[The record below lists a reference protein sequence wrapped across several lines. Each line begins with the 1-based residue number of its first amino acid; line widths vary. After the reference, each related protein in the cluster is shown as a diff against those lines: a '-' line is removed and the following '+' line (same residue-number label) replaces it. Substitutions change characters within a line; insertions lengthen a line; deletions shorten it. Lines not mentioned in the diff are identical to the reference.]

1 MTKRDYRL
9 FIEDI
14 LESMSMIGEYI
25 EDMDYHHFLVD
36 RKTIDAVIRNL
47 EIIGEAAR
55 NIPEEIRNVYP
66 AVPWKKMIG
75 LRNIA
80 IHAYFGIDLEI
91 VWRIVSTNIPD
102 AKTEITK
109 LLDSF
114 HDL

>member
-1 MTKRDYRL
+1 MK
-9 FIEDI
+9 
-14 LESMSMIGEYI
+14 
-25 EDMDYHHFLVD
+25 V
-36 RKTIDAVIRNL
+36 
-47 EIIGEAAR
+47 
-55 NIPEEIRNVYP
+55 
-66 AVPWKKMIG
+66 WKKMIG